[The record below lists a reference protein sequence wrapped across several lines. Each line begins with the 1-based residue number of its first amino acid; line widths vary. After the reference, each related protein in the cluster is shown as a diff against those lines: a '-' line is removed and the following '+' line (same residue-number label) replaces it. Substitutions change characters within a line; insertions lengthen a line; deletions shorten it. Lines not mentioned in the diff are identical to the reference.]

1 MGYTTNKEMC
11 CNSISKYTQFQ
22 NTSIRTRMQNRVTAI
37 YISLLED
44 DSLIPFLLAFIENM
58 TVCDTDYGDYGCRDI
73 KFCKVNQTECSKSV
87 KSLSSCFNLI
97 I

>member
-37 YISLLED
+37 YISLLD
-44 DSLIPFLLAFIENM
+44 DYSLIPFLLAFIENM
-58 TVCDTDYGDYGCRDI
+58 TVCDTDYGCRDI

-87 KSLSSCFNLI
+87 KSLTSCFNLI